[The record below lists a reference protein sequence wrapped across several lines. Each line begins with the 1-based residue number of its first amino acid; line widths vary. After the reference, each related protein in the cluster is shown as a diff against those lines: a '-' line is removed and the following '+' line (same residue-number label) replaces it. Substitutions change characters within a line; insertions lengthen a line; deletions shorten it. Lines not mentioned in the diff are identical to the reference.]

1 MENSVWP
8 NIMIFCADCDIHA
21 ASQEV
26 SKSRPLLRLASIAS
40 PPSPSLEKLL
50 RIALKIALQI
60 FSLGNFL
67 SLKGQLS
74 GEFVS

>member
-1 MENSVWP
+1 
-8 NIMIFCADCDIHA
+8 MIFCADCDIHA

-26 SKSRPLLRLASIAS
+26 PSAQISIDSIPSPL
-40 PPSPSLEKLL
+40 PSLEKLL

-60 FSLGNFL
+60 FSLGGFL